1 MMKARSF
8 SCLVL
13 GLVLSGTALGQGDAK
28 GLNTNLHRIDYRDL
42 GYWPKNLIEASSS
55 KVTSLITDRE
65 RGLIFGATSGPR
77 AHLFCFS
84 PAHDHVRPLGYL
96 PKGNGVRKALALG
109 HDGMLYAA
117 TGKDMTLAAQISED
131 WGSGL
136 GSDHIQ
142 KKMWADL
149 QEEYSG
155 YQDGRIYRFN
165 PERWMEMR
173 YHADKAAEVEDLGV
187 AVEGEGV
194 YCMIASEDGTKL
206 YGVSYPRGFFFVFDL
221 ESGESSTLG
230 PIWDEAIY
238 AGPKKGE
245 RSLPGALILDDQ
257 GRCYF
262 SVDRG
267 RLCRYDPESGKIE
280 ELDIILPG
288 EYYLSHSE
296 REVYHPVVESWTR
309 GLDGSLFGGTNDGFL
324 FRFFPEEE
332 RLINLG
338 KVRITRRIRTLT
350 TGADGRIWGT
360 AGEDRIGCTFF
371 NYDPAEGAYQHLGH
385 IAVDRSP
392 YYSWY
397 PHRFGASTTG
407 LDGTVY
413 LGESDRKG
421 HLYFLL
427 PVAKG
432 NTMSNIQS
440 SIPEEDGGD
449 N

>member
-1 MMKARSF
+1 MMKTSSVWCLAF
-8 SCLVL
+8 CLVL
-13 GLVLSGTALGQGDAK
+13 AGTVLGQNDPESLTG
-28 GLNTNLHRIDYRDL
+28 NLHRIDYRDL
-42 GYWPKNLIEASSS
+42 GFWPQNLIEADSS
-55 KVTSLITDRE
+55 KVTSLVTDPE

-84 PAHDHVRPLGYL
+84 PARDHVRPLGYL
-96 PKGNGVRKALALG
+96 PKGHGVRKALALG
-109 HDGMLYAA
+109 HDGMLYAG
-117 TGKDMTLAAQISED
+117 TGKDMTLAAQLSED
-131 WGSGL
+131 WGSGQ

-149 QEEYSG
+149 QSDYEG
-155 YQDGRIYRFN
+155 YQEGRIYRFN

-173 YHADKAAEVEDLGV
+173 YQADKEAEVEDLGV
-187 AVEGEGV
+187 PVEGDGI

-206 YGVSYPRGFFFVFDL
+206 YGVSYPRGLFFVFDL
-221 ESGESSTLG
+221 SSGESTILG
-230 PIWDEAIY
+230 PLWDEVIY

-245 RSLPGALILDDQ
+245 RSLPGALILDDL

-262 SVDRG
+262 SVDGG
-267 RLCRYDPESGKIE
+267 RLSRYNPESGKIE

-288 EYYLSHSE
+288 EYYLFHSE

-338 KVRITRRIRTLT
+338 KARITRRIRTLT
-350 TGADGRIWGT
+350 TGEDGRIWGT

-371 NYDPAEGAYQHLGH
+371 NFDPSEGAYHHLGH

-392 YYSWY
+392 HYSWY

-421 HLYFLL
+421 HLYFVL
-427 PVAKG
+427 PVAKR
-432 NTMSNIQS
+432 NTMSKIQS
-440 SIPEEDGGD
+440 SKSIEDLGAK
-449 N
+449 